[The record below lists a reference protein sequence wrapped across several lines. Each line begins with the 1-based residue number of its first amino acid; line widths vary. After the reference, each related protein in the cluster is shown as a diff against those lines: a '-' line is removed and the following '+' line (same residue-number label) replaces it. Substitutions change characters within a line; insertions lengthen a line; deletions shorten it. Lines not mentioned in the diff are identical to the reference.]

1 MIYILELLFQ
11 NVKFFPVWKRKKFQN
26 VNFFPVWKRK
36 KFQNVNFFPVWKR
49 KKFQNVNFF
58 PVWKRKKFQNV
69 NFFPVWKRKKFQNV
83 KFSQGKVPKCK
94 LFSFTNWNFLFFQPC
109 KIFPRPN
116 SGDKKN
122 EILHFGTFS
131 KIWRRFLSQ
140 IIFFKNFFEMK
151 YILKSFIP

>member
-1 MIYILELLFQ
+1 MELL
-11 NVKFFPVWKRKKFQN
+11 FQN

-83 KFSQGKVPKCK
+83 NFSQGKVPKCK

-116 SGDKKN
+116 SGDKKMKFY
-122 EILHFGTFS
+122 ILELFLKSGEDFSLKLFFS
-131 KIWRRFLSQ
+131 KIFL
-140 IIFFKNFFEMK
+140 K
-151 YILKSFIP
+151 